1 MFKTIITKTK
11 SFFQKTKK
19 VAVTAALAICGIGTA
34 VALGPQAANAAVA
47 DLFAAADISGLATLI
62 EAILTT
68 FVGIMLL
75 FIGYKYLK
83 RAGNRG

>member
-11 SFFQKTKK
+11 SLIQKSKK
-19 VAVTAALAICGIGTA
+19 VAVTAALAICGIGAA

-62 EAILTT
+62 EALLTT

-75 FIGYKYLK
+75 FIGYRYLK
-83 RAGNRG
+83 KAGNRG